1 MRRVSTGSASPCAAT
16 AGRPT
21 SPAAPTPAPP
31 TKGGSR
37 CTPAAVEGRH
47 EALVQFAL
55 AWLALPRLT
64 LAALAVTR
72 SDRGALAPRA
82 THAADRRAGA
92 RGDPDLRHVDP
103 ARSHCRARG
112 AAAREEAR
120 GLELD
125 AECRTA
131 DCAAAAVGRGERRVA
146 PGDRRP
152 LGTR

>member
-31 TKGGSR
+31 TRGAFR
-37 CTPAAVEGRH
+37 CIRAAVEGRH
-47 EALVQFAL
+47 EALIQFAL
-55 AWLALPRLT
+55 ARLAV
-64 LAALAVTR
+64 AALAVTG
-72 SDRGALAPRA
+72 SDSRALAPRA
-82 THAADRRAGA
+82 AHAADRRARA

-103 ARSHCRARG
+103 ARSHCRARA

-125 AECRTA
+125 AERRTA
-131 DCAAAAVGRGERRVA
+131 D
-146 PGDRRP
+146 
-152 LGTR
+152 